1 MSDASVERLSI
12 SEVSRFLDVPIP
24 TIRSWER
31 RYGVPAP
38 SRTGGGHRRYTPE
51 EVDLIRAMRD
61 EIVRGASA
69 RDAARRVRQAP
80 PPSIEPNPHLETI
93 LERVLALD
101 DEGIRRTLE
110 QAAEGLGIERAV
122 VEVALPVLR
131 EVGDRWAGGRCDVE
145 QEHLATNEV
154 RTWIARLGRTAPPPF
169 RPAPIVLAAAP
180 DETHVTGLEAFAL
193 LLARRGWPTV
203 LLGARTPVESLV
215 RTVRKLQPAAVV
227 VSSQWT
233 RARRS
238 ALEALEAV
246 AAASRAPVFYAGAA
260 FAVPSRRE
268 DLPGAYLGD
277 DLPGSLEE
285 LERGVV

>member
-1 MSDASVERLSI
+1 MESDAERLSI

-31 RYGVPAP
+31 RYGVPTPA
-38 SRTGGGHRRYTPE
+38 RTGGGHRRYTRE

-69 RDAARRVRQAP
+69 RDASRRVRQAP
-80 PPSIEPNPHLETI
+80 APSVEPSPHLDLV
-93 LERVLALD
+93 LERVLDLD
-101 DEGIRRTLE
+101 DEGIRSALD
-110 QAAEGLGIERAV
+110 AAADGLGVERAV
-122 VEVALPVLR
+122 VEVALPALR
-131 EVGDRWAGGRCDVE
+131 EVGDRWAGGRCDVA
-145 QEHLATNEV
+145 QEHVATNEV
-154 RTWIARLGRTAPPPF
+154 RTWIARLGRTAPPSF

-180 DETHVTGLEAFAL
+180 EETHVTGLEAFAL
-193 LLARRGWPTV
+193 LLARRGWSTL

-215 RTVRKLQPAAVV
+215 RTVQRVPPAAVV
-227 VSSQWT
+227 LSSQWT

-246 AAASRAPVFYAGAA
+246 ASATSAPIFYAGAA

-268 DLPGAYLGD
+268 GVPGSYLGD
-277 DLPGSLEE
+277 ELLGSVDVLD
-285 LERGVV
+285 RAAG